1 MAATAPYGA
10 WASPISAELVAAGG
24 VSLDEVRV
32 GTDAVYWVEG
42 RPLEGGRQVICSA
55 EPGGPGAE
63 DVTGE
68 GFNARTRVH
77 EYGGGSYALA
87 GDALFFS

>member
-32 GTDAVYWVEG
+32 GGERVYWVEG
-42 RPLEGGRQVICSA
+42 RPLEGGRQVICAA
-55 EPGGPGAE
+55 ETGGRA
-63 DVTGE
+63 
-68 GFNARTRVH
+68 ASRT
-77 EYGGGSYALA
+77 
-87 GDALFFS
+87 